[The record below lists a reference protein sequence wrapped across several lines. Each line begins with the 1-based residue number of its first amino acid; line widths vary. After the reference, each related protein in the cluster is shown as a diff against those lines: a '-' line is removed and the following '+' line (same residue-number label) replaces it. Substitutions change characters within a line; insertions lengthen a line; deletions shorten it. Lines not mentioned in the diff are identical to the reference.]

1 MFEGWVGTSLE
12 VIGLVVLSVTVM
24 YLAVLLLARIGGL
37 RSFAEMSAFDFAMT
51 VALGTIIASTA
62 VAPTPSLLE
71 GLIALAT
78 IFAVRFVIAYLRI
91 GPSGS
96 KLIDNEPLLLM
107 DGDEVLEE
115 NLREAKMTRD
125 DLIASLRTANVS
137 GFDDVLAV
145 VLETTGKVSVIHSG
159 TRGQLDPGLLEGVR
173 RS

>member
-12 VIGLVVLSVTVM
+12 VVGLVALSVTVM

-71 GLIALAT
+71 GLVALGT
-78 IFAVRFVIAYLRI
+78 IFAIRFVVAYLRI
-91 GPSGS
+91 GPSAS
-96 KLIDNEPLLLM
+96 KLIDNAPLLLM
-107 DGDEVLEE
+107 DGPEILEA
-115 NLREAKMTRD
+115 NLREARLTTQ
-125 DLIASLRTANVS
+125 DLI
-137 GFDDVLAV
+137 
-145 VLETTGKVSVIHSG
+145 
-159 TRGQLDPGLLEGVR
+159 DPGLLDGVR

>member
-12 VIGLVVLSVTVM
+12 VIGLVALSVTMM
-24 YLAVLLLARIGGL
+24 YLAVLLLVRIGGL

-71 GLIALAT
+71 GLVALGT
-78 IFAVRFVIAYLRI
+78 IFAIRFMIAYLRI
-91 GPSGS
+91 GPNGS

-107 DGDEVLEE
+107 DGSEILEP
-115 NLREAKMTRD
+115 NLREARMTRH
-125 DLIASLRTANVS
+125 DLLASLRAADVGS
-137 GFDDVLAV
+137 FDDVLAV
-145 VLETTGKVSVIHSG
+145 VLETTGKVSVIHSED
-159 TRGQLDPGLLEGVR
+159 RGDLDPGLLDGVR

>member
-12 VIGLVVLSVTVM
+12 VIGLVALSVTVM
-24 YLAVLLLARIGGL
+24 YLAVLLLVRIGGL

-71 GLIALAT
+71 GLVALGT
-78 IFAVRFVIAYLRI
+78 IFAIRFMIAYLRI
-91 GPSGS
+91 GPNGS

-107 DGDEVLEE
+107 DGSEILEP
-115 NLREAKMTRD
+115 NLREARMTRH
-125 DLIASLRTANVS
+125 DLLASLRAADVGS
-137 GFDDVLAV
+137 FDDVLAV
-145 VLETTGKVSVIHSG
+145 VLETTGKVSVIHSED
-159 TRGQLDPGLLEGVR
+159 REELDPGLLDGVR

>member
-12 VIGLVVLSVTVM
+12 VMGLVALSVTVM

-71 GLIALAT
+71 GLMALVA
-78 IFAVRFVIAYLRI
+78 IFAVRFAIAYLRI
-91 GPSGS
+91 GPNGS

-107 DGDEVLEE
+107 DGAEILEE
-115 NLREAKMTRD
+115 NLREAKMTRH
-125 DLIASLRTANVS
+125 DLLASLRAANVG

-145 VLETTGKVSVIHSG
+145 VLETTGKVSVIHSEA
-159 TRGQLDPGLLEGVR
+159 RGELDDSMLDGVR
-173 RS
+173 R